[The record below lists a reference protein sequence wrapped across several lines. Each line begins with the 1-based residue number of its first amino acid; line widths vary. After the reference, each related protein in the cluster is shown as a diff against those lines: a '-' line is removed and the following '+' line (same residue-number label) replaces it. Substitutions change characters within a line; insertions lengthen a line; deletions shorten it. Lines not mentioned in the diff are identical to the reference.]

1 MALASAIH
9 DISAD
14 RDLESLYHADGA
26 EPDALLDDAHR
37 VPGYARA
44 GRRHDEGLIRR

>member
-1 MALASAIH
+1 MALASTIH

-14 RDLESLYHADGA
+14 GDLESLYHADGA

-37 VPGYARA
+37 IPGYARV
-44 GRRHDEGLIRR
+44 RRRYDEGLIRR